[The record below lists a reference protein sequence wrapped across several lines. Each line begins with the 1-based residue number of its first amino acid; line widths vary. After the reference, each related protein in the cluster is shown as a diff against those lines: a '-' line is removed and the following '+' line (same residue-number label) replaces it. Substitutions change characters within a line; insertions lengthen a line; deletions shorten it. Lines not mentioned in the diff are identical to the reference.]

1 MRKIVAPPPS
11 FFQQRIMVFLPAIL
25 VAVCLFAV
33 GYYVDYM
40 HARNHERE
48 LRVSVFNQLSLLRAK
63 LEGYITSNVQL
74 VQGLAASISVE
85 PDLSTEKFTQLARY
99 LFNDRSQLRNI
110 GAAPD
115 LVIRYMYPLQNNEAA
130 VGLDYRDHPAQLR
143 AALRARD
150 SGNLLFD
157 GPVDLVQ
164 GGQAF
169 IARIPVFLSGSNGQP
184 SQEKAFWGIIS
195 AVIDIDRLYFAS
207 SLKDFADEFDI
218 AIRTDE
224 SYDPAGNVFLGDA
237 KIFDQHPVLLDIS
250 LPSGSWQMAAVPKEG
265 WAEAANNLFWFRGG
279 LGLIGLLILLP
290 LIAIGRFELKK
301 RDSET
306 RLRAL
311 FDMSP
316 VGIAL
321 NDYKTG
327 RFLEIN
333 DALLVSSGYSRSE
346 MLTMT
351 YKDITPTDYAA
362 LDQEQLEDL
371 QAKGHFG
378 PYQKEYIRKNDG
390 RYPVQLNGVV
400 IYDAAGRK
408 LVWSIVEDISSRI
421 QAERALRESQ
431 EKYQRLVEDIGDQF
445 VIYSHRAVTG
455 EVTYVSGGIQKMFGL
470 AKDDVIG
477 KSWDG
482 IIKWLPEYRER
493 AQAIIQQI
501 IEGKL
506 GFTQFDLSFIHP
518 GGDLRTIR
526 VSCHPVT
533 ASAGELSI
541 EGIVEDIT
549 ERKTAERALITARH
563 EAERA
568 SKAKSEFL
576 SSMSH
581 ELRTPMN
588 AILGFSQLLEME
600 DLSEAHQK
608 YVQEI
613 KNAGFHLLALIDE
626 ILDLAK
632 IEAGRIDLRPEP
644 VDVGVLVQECIALV
658 KNLADKMEVTIHST
672 GLTGQVLQAD
682 RIRFKQVML
691 NLISNAIKYNR
702 SGGQI
707 HVDAKESDQTGYLR
721 IRVTD
726 TGVGIAAAKIAELFQ
741 PFNRLDAANS
751 DIEGTGIGLSLTRR
765 VVELM
770 GGTIGVESKLGVGS
784 TFWFELPME
793 GCVNCSAPEETSP
806 LQADVGQQASLKPH
820 AIVYIEDNVVN
831 LELVTKILAYR
842 QHIQLIPASTPEQ
855 GLELIRVHRPD
866 LVLLDINLPGMN
878 GFEVLKTLKD
888 IQGCNDIP
896 VIALT
901 SRAMAHHIEEGRAA
915 GFTDYLT
922 KPLNVS
928 QFLSSIDQ
936 HLRH

>member
-25 VAVCLFAV
+25 VAACLFAA

-195 AVIDIDRLYFAS
+195 AVIDIDRLYSAS

-224 SYDPAGNVFLGDA
+224 NYDPAGNVFLGDA

-250 LPSGSWQMAAVPKEG
+250 LPSGSWQMAAVPKGG
-265 WAEAANNLFWFRGG
+265 WVEAANNLFWFRSG

-290 LIAIGRFELKK
+290 LIAIGRFQLKK

-333 DALLVSSGYSRSE
+333 DALLDSSGYSRSE

-470 AKDDVIG
+470 TKDDVIG

-770 GGTIGVESKLGVGS
+770 GGTIGVESKLEVGS
-784 TFWFELPME
+784 AFWFELPME
-793 GCVNCSAPEETSP
+793 GCVNCSAPEETRV
-806 LQADVGQQASLKPH
+806 LQADAGQSTSMKPH
-820 AIVYIEDNVVN
+820 TIVYIEDNAVN
-831 LELVTKILAYR
+831 LELVGKILAYR
-842 QHIQLIPASTPEQ
+842 QHIQLIPASSPEQ
-855 GLELIRVHRPD
+855 GLELIRMHRPD

-901 SRAMAHHIEEGRAA
+901 SRAMAHHIEEGHAA

>member
-470 AKDDVIG
+470 TKDDVIG

-493 AQAIIQQI
+493 APAIIQQI

-658 KNLADKMEVTIHST
+658 KTLADKMEVTIHST

>member
-25 VAVCLFAV
+25 VAACLFAA

-224 SYDPAGNVFLGDA
+224 SYDPDGNVFLGDA

-470 AKDDVIG
+470 TKDDVIG

-608 YVQEI
+608 YVLEI

-793 GCVNCSAPEETSP
+793 GCVNCSAPEETRV
-806 LQADVGQQASLKPH
+806 LQADAGQSTSMKPH
-820 AIVYIEDNVVN
+820 TIVYIEDNAVN
-831 LELVTKILAYR
+831 LELVGKILAYR
-842 QHIQLIPASTPEQ
+842 QHIQLIPASSPEQ
-855 GLELIRVHRPD
+855 GLELIRMHRPD

>member
-1 MRKIVAPPPS
+1 MSEMATPPPT
-11 FFQQRIMVFLPAIL
+11 FFQQRIIVFLPAIL
-25 VAVCLFAV
+25 VFACLVAV
-33 GYYVDYM
+33 GYYVD
-40 HARNHERE
+40 HLNARNHERE
-48 LRVSVFNQLSLLRAK
+48 MRVSVFNQLSLLRAK
-63 LEGYITSNVQL
+63 LEGYITNNVQL

-85 PDLSTEKFTQLARY
+85 PDLSAEKFTQLARY

-115 LVIRYMYPLQNNEAA
+115 LVIRYMYPLENNEAA

-143 AALRARD
+143 AALSARD
-150 SGNLLFD
+150 NGNLLFD

-169 IARIPVFLSGSNGQP
+169 IARIPVFLSGANGQP
-184 SQEKAFWGIIS
+184 RQEKAFWGIIS
-195 AVIDIDRLYFAS
+195 AVIDIDRLFNAS
-207 SLKDFADEFDI
+207 DLKNFADEFDI
-218 AIRTDE
+218 AIRTE
-224 SYDPAGNVFLGDA
+224 EEYDPGGKVFLGDA
-237 KIFDQHPVLLDIS
+237 TIFDQHPVLLNIA
-250 LPSGSWQMAAVPKEG
+250 LPSGSWQMAAVPKGG
-265 WAEAANNLFWFRGG
+265 WAAAANNPLWFRMS

-290 LIAIGRFELKK
+290 LVAIGRFQLKK
-301 RDSET
+301 RDSEA

-333 DALLVSSGYSRSE
+333 DALLASSGYSRE
-346 MLTMT
+346 ELLTMT

-390 RYPVQLNGVV
+390 RYPIQLNGVV

-408 LVWSIVEDISSRI
+408 LVWSIIEDISSRI

-431 EKYQRLVEDIGDQF
+431 EKYQRLVEDIGNQF

-470 AKDDVIG
+470 TKEDVIG
-477 KSWDG
+477 KSWEG

-493 AQAIIQQI
+493 AKAIIQQI

-518 GGDLRTIR
+518 GGDLRTVR
-526 VSCHPVT
+526 VSCHPVRT
-533 ASAGELSI
+533 SADDLSI

-549 ERKTAERALITARH
+549 ERKSAEHALITARH

-600 DLSEAHQK
+600 DLSEAHRN

-644 VDVGVLVQECIALV
+644 VNIGSLVQECITLV
-658 KNLADKMEVTIHST
+658 DNLADKKEVTIHYSELSSRILHT
-672 GLTGQVLQAD
+672 D
-682 RIRFKQVML
+682 RIRLKQIML

-702 SGGQI
+702 PGGKI
-707 HVDAKESDQTGYLR
+707 HIDAKESSPPGRLR
-721 IRVTD
+721 IMVTD
-726 TGVGIAAAKIAELFQ
+726 TGIGIAASKLTELFQ

-765 VVELM
+765 IVELM
-770 GGTIGVESKLGVGS
+770 GGIIGVESKPGLGS
-784 TFWFELPME
+784 MFWFELPME
-793 GCVNCSAPEETSP
+793 ECGDYLNPAETSID
-806 LQADVGQQASLKPH
+806 QADPGQLSSVKPQT
-820 AIVYIEDNVVN
+820 IVYIEDNAVN
-831 LELVTKILAYR
+831 LELVAKILAYR
-842 QHIQLIPASTPEQ
+842 QHIQLIPAATPEQ
-855 GLELIRVHRPD
+855 GIELIRMHRPD

-878 GFEVLKTLKD
+878 GFEVLKTLRN
-888 IQGCNDIP
+888 IQGCSDIP

-901 SRAMAHHIEEGRAA
+901 ARAMAHHIEEGRAA
-915 GFTDYLT
+915 GFADYLT

-936 HLRH
+936 HLTH

>member
-1 MRKIVAPPPS
+1 MNRIAVPPAS
-11 FFQQRIMVFLPAIL
+11 FFQQRIVVFLPAIL
-25 VAVCLFAV
+25 VAVCLFAA
-33 GYYVDYM
+33 GYYVDHV

-48 LRVSVFNQLSLLRAK
+48 VRVSVFNQLSLLRAK

-115 LVIRYMYPLQNNEAA
+115 LVIRYMYPLQHNEAA

-169 IARIPVFLSGSNGQP
+169 IARIPVFLSGENGQR

-195 AVIDIDRLYFAS
+195 AVIDIDELYSAS
-207 SLKDFADEFDI
+207 GLKDFSGEFDI
-218 AIRTDE
+218 AIRTHQD
-224 SYDPAGNVFLGDA
+224 YDPAGKVFLGDA
-237 KIFDQHPVLLDIS
+237 RIFDQYPVLLDIS

-265 WAEAANNLFWFRGG
+265 WASAGANPLWFQMG
-279 LGLIGLLILLP
+279 LGLIGLMILLP
-290 LIAIGRFELKK
+290 LVAIGKFELNK
-301 RDSET
+301 RASEN

-316 VGIAL
+316 IGIAL

-327 RFLEIN
+327 QFLEIN
-333 DALLVSSGYSRSE
+333 DALLASSGYSRKELLS
-346 MLTMT
+346 MT
-351 YKDITPTDYAA
+351 YKDITPQDYAA
-362 LDQEQLEDL
+362 VDQKQLEDL
-371 QAKGHFG
+371 QATGHFG

-408 LVWSIVEDISSRI
+408 LIWSIIEDISTRLL
-421 QAERALRESQ
+421 AEQALRESQ

-455 EVTYVSGGIQKMFGL
+455 EVTYVSSGIQKMFGL
-470 AKDDVIG
+470 TKDEVIG

-482 IIKWLPEYRER
+482 IINWLPEYRER
-493 AQAIIQQI
+493 AHAIIQQI

-518 GGDLRTIR
+518 DGNLRTIR
-526 VSCHPVT
+526 VSCHPVK
-533 ASAGELSI
+533 ALEGDLSI

-568 SKAKSEFL
+568 NKAKSEFL

-581 ELRTPMN
+581 ELRTPLN

-600 DLSEAHQK
+600 ALSELHHK

-626 ILDLAK
+626 VLDLAK

-644 VDVGVLVQECIALV
+644 VEVGSLVQECITLV
-658 KNLADKMEVTIHST
+658 KNLAEKMDVTIHFD
-672 GLTGQVLQAD
+672 GLFDKVIHTD

-702 SGGQI
+702 PGGQI
-707 HVDAKESDQTGYLR
+707 HIDAKKSDQSGYLR
-721 IRVTD
+721 ISVAD
-726 TGVGIAAAKIAELFQ
+726 TGIGIADTKLSELFQ

-751 DIEGTGIGLSLTRR
+751 DVEGTGIGLSLTRR

-770 GGTIGVESKLGVGS
+770 GGTIGVESKLNVGS
-784 TFWFELPME
+784 TFWFELPTE
-793 GCVNCSAPEETSP
+793 GNVNCSIPEEINV
-806 LQADVGQQASLKPH
+806 LQANAGKQPSLKPH
-820 AIVYIEDNVVN
+820 TIVYIEDNAVN
-831 LELVTKILAYR
+831 LELVAKILAYR
-842 QHIQLIPASTPEQ
+842 QHLQLIPASTPEQ
-855 GLELIRVHRPD
+855 GIELIRTHRPD

-878 GFEVLKTLKD
+878 GFEVLRILRS
-888 IQGCNDIP
+888 IPECSDIP

-915 GFTDYLT
+915 GFSDYLT

-936 HLRH
+936 HLGH

>member
-1 MRKIVAPPPS
+1 MRKTAAPPS
-11 FFQQRIMVFLPAIL
+11 SLFQQRIIIFLPAIL

-33 GYYVDYM
+33 GYYVDHV

-48 LRVSVFNQLSLLRAK
+48 LRVSVFNQLSLLRAN
-63 LEGYITSNVQL
+63 LEGYLTSNVQL

-115 LVIRYMYPLQNNEAA
+115 LVIRYMYPLKDNEAA

-143 AALRARD
+143 AALRARN

-157 GPVDLVQ
+157 GPVELVQ

-169 IARIPVFLSGSNGQP
+169 IARIPVFLNGSNGQ
-184 SQEKAFWGIIS
+184 SSEKKSFWGIIS
-195 AVIDIDRLYFAS
+195 AVIDIDRLYTASGLKNFAE
-207 SLKDFADEFDI
+207 EFDI

-224 SYDPAGNVFLGDA
+224 GYDLVSEVFLGDE

-250 LPSGSWQMAAVPKEG
+250 LPSGSWEMAAVPKGG
-265 WAEAANNLFWFRGG
+265 WTGAANDPFWFRIG
-279 LGLIGLLILLP
+279 LVLIGLLILLP
-290 LIAIGRFELKK
+290 LIAIGRFQLKK
-301 RDSET
+301 RASET

-321 NDYKTG
+321 HDYKTG

-333 DALLVSSGYSRSE
+333 DAFLASSGYSRDE
-346 MLTMT
+346 LLTMT

-362 LDQEQLEDL
+362 LDQEQLDDL
-371 QAKGHFG
+371 QATGHFG
-378 PYQKEYIRKNDG
+378 PFQKEYIRKNDG

-408 LVWSIVEDISSRI
+408 LIWSIIEDISSRI
-421 QAERALRESQ
+421 QAERSLRESQ
-431 EKYQRLVEDIGDQF
+431 EKYQRLVEDIGEQF

-455 EVTYVSGGIQKMFGL
+455 EVTYVSGGVEKMFGL
-470 AKDDVIG
+470 TKDDVIG

-482 IIKWLPEYRER
+482 IIRWLPEYRER
-493 AQAIIQQI
+493 AHAIIQQI
-501 IEGKL
+501 IDGKL
-506 GFTQFDLSFIHP
+506 DFTQFDLSFIHP
-518 GGDLRTIR
+518 GGDLRTIH
-526 VSCHPVT
+526 VSCHGVR
-533 ASAGELSI
+533 SSEEELSI

-549 ERKTAERALITARH
+549 ERKSAERALITARH

-568 SKAKSEFL
+568 NKAKSEFL

-600 DLSEAHQK
+600 VLSEAHQK

-632 IEAGRIDLRPEP
+632 IEAGHIDLRPEL
-644 VDVGVLVQECIALV
+644 VDVSALVQECIALV
-658 KNLADKMEVTIHST
+658 KNLAGKMNITIHHA
-672 GLTGQVLQAD
+672 GLSGQVLQAD
-682 RIRFKQVML
+682 RIRFKQILL
-691 NLISNAIKYNR
+691 NLMSNAIKYNR
-702 SGGQI
+702 QGGQI
-707 HVDAKESDQTGYLR
+707 HIGANESGQSRYLR
-721 IRVTD
+721 ITVTD
-726 TGVGIAAAKIAELFQ
+726 TGIGIAAEKLAELFQ

-770 GGTIGVESKLGVGS
+770 GGAIGVDSELDIGS
-784 TFWFELPME
+784 TFWFELPRE
-793 GCVNCSAPEETSP
+793 GCMTCFAPEQARAIQKDSGKSP
-806 LQADVGQQASLKPH
+806 SMKPH
-820 AIVYIEDNVVN
+820 TIVYIEDNTVN
-831 LELVTKILAYR
+831 LDLVAKILAYR

-855 GLELIRVHRPD
+855 GIELIRTHRPD
-866 LVLLDINLPGMN
+866 LVLLDINLPGMS
-878 GFEVLKTLKD
+878 GFDVLNTLRNIPGLD
-888 IQGCNDIP
+888 DIP

-936 HLRH
+936 HLIH

>member
-25 VAVCLFAV
+25 VAACLFAA

-333 DALLVSSGYSRSE
+333 DALLDSSGYSRSE

-470 AKDDVIG
+470 TKDDVIG

-831 LELVTKILAYR
+831 LEMVTKILAYR

>member
-470 AKDDVIG
+470 TKDDVIG

-658 KNLADKMEVTIHST
+658 KTLADKMEVTIHSN
-672 GLTGQVLQAD
+672 GLAGQILQAD

>member
-25 VAVCLFAV
+25 VAACLFAA

-333 DALLVSSGYSRSE
+333 DALLASSGYSRSE

-400 IYDAAGRK
+400 IYDVAGRK